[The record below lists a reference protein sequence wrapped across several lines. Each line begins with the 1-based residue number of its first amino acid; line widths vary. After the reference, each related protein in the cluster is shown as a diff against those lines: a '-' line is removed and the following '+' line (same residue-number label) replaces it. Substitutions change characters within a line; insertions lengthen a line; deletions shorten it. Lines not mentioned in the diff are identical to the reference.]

1 MEELTLDQKTC
12 AEIALYMYEQY
23 KIAPSQKFMYLQF
36 DEWLNKLIVSD
47 LSNTP
52 APHLYE
58 DDE

>member
-1 MEELTLDQKTC
+1 MKPEDLLILKEVDAWMTK
-12 AEIALYMYEQY
+12 ALETDNISDSYIEYGLSILRNFISE
-23 KIAPSQKFMYLQF
+23 
-36 DEWLNKLIVSD
+36 ND